1 MICPRLCMKT
11 GCVVF
16 ALLLLA
22 SSLMACAGTEGAV
35 TGNAAYDL
43 ELAKGRATNA
53 AIETVARRS
62 ADAIATNDART
73 ASAAAHEA
81 TRAAQAQANALL
93 YAQATRIGPR
103 FS

>member
-1 MICPRLCMKT
+1 
-11 GCVVF
+11 
-16 ALLLLA
+16 
-22 SSLMACAGTEGAV
+22 MACAGTEGAV